1 MCIRDRPP
9 PSPSPPLLSPLPPSP
24 SPPSPPPPPP
34 LLPPPSPSP
43 PPPSP
48 PPPSPSP
55 PPPSLPPP
63 PPPFSPKQFTMD
75 VKIELDG
82 SAVAVSISVKQLM
95 ATVKS
100 LPADDEDGTTVR
112 VTQLWSVAYVVGED
126 AGETAAKLEKACQG
140 ISPSCTLV
148 SSLRRALQ
156 SGGGTV
162 TTFSRSLSD
171 GNTTAEITEIPQL
184 EASG

>member
-1 MCIRDRPP
+1 
-9 PSPSPPLLSPLPPSP
+9 
-24 SPPSPPPPPP
+24 
-34 LLPPPSPSP
+34 
-43 PPPSP
+43 
-48 PPPSPSP
+48 
-55 PPPSLPPP
+55 
-63 PPPFSPKQFTMD
+63 MD

-82 SAVAVSISVKQLM
+82 SAVAASISVKQLM

-112 VTQLWSVAYVVGED
+112 VTQLWSVVYVVGED

-156 SGGGTV
+156 SGGGIV
-162 TTFSRSLSD
+162 ATFSRSLSD
-171 GNTTAEITEIPQL
+171 GNTTVEISEIPQL
-184 EASG
+184 EA